1 MYGMFSVK
9 CVLQCVRYVV
19 CDDMFVV
26 YDVRIV
32 MREV

>member
-1 MYGMFSVK
+1 MYGMFSAK
-9 CVLQCVRYVV
+9 CVLQYVRYVV
-19 CDDMFVV
+19 YDDIFVV